1 MFQVMATNR
10 PLRLCFEAIFICC
23 LSAAT
28 SFGATTELGRIVI
41 PANSSAQTAS
51 AGLQKL
57 SGRNGL
63 LYIPT
68 DHAEPL
74 PLLILLHKASGSA
87 SEWFGGSG
95 SYAPYADKGHF
106 IILAPES
113 PGQSW
118 GTGPKK
124 WGYDYLAINRALE
137 EAFARCAIDRSRLAI
152 GGFSDGASYA
162 LSLGLANG
170 DVFSYIVAFSPGFI
184 VRAQA
189 RGRSG
194 PKGVEV
200 PLVYIA
206 HGSSDNVLPIASTS
220 RIFVSSLRK
229 NGYNVEF
236 REFSGGHYL
245 SRQVADQAMSWLITA
260 FMNAVQTQGRSTA
273 GAANDGTLFGLA
285 FIRSRT
291 GMEHALRRFGRLARR

>member
-1 MFQVMATNR
+1 MATNR
-10 PLRLCFEAIFICC
+10 LLRLRFEAIFICC
-23 LSAAT
+23 LSVAT
-28 SFGATTELGRIVI
+28 SFGATADLGRIVL
-41 PANSSAQTAS
+41 PANSATQTAS

-57 SGRNGL
+57 SARNGL
-63 LYIPT
+63 LYIPM
-68 DHAEPL
+68 DYAEPL
-74 PLLILLHKASGSA
+74 PLLVLLQKAGGSA

-95 SYAPYADKGHF
+95 SYASYADKGHF

-118 GTGPKK
+118 GTGPKQ
-124 WGYDYLAINRALE
+124 WGYDYLAINRALQD
-137 EAFARCAIDRSRLAI
+137 ALARCAIDRSRIAI

-170 DVFSYIVAFSPGFI
+170 DVFSYVIAFSPGYI

-189 RGRSG
+189 RGRSR

-206 HGSSDNVLPIASTS
+206 HGQSDNVLPIASTS

-229 NGYNVEF
+229 NGYDVEF
-236 REFSGGHYL
+236 REFSGGHHL
-245 SRQVADQAMSWLITA
+245 ARQVADQAMSWLITA
-260 FMNAVQTQGRSTA
+260 FHERRS
-273 GAANDGTLFGLA
+273 NP
-285 FIRSRT
+285 IKINSRSS
-291 GMEHALRRFGRLARR
+291 

>member
-1 MFQVMATNR
+1 MATSR
-10 PLRLCFEAIFICC
+10 LLRLRLEAVFICC

-28 SFGATTELGRIVI
+28 SFGVTAEPGMIVI
-41 PANSSAQTAS
+41 PAKSSTQNAS
-51 AGLQKL
+51 TGLQKI

-68 DHAEPL
+68 DYAGPL
-74 PLLILLHKASGSA
+74 PLLILLHKAGGSP
-87 SEWFGGSG
+87 SEWFSRGG
-95 SYAPYADKGHF
+95 SYAPYADKGGF

-118 GTGPKK
+118 GTGPKN

-137 EAFARCAIDRSRLAI
+137 EAFARCAIDRNRLAI

-170 DVFSYIVAFSPGFI
+170 DVFSYIIAFSPGFI

-189 RGRSG
+189 RGRIG
-194 PKGVEV
+194 PNQEV
-200 PLVYIA
+200 RIPLVYIA
-206 HGSSDNVLPIASTS
+206 HGASDNVLPIASTS

-236 REFSGGHYL
+236 REFSGGHHL
-245 SRQVADQAMSWLITA
+245 SRQVADQAMSWLTA
-260 FMNAVQTQGRSTA
+260 
-273 GAANDGTLFGLA
+273 A
-285 FIRSRT
+285 F
-291 GMEHALRRFGRLARR
+291 HQRR

>member
-1 MFQVMATNR
+1 MSNVCAIFHVMATDR
-10 PLRLCFEAIFICC
+10 LLRLRFEVLFICC
-23 LSAAT
+23 LGVAT
-28 SFGATTELGRIVI
+28 SFGASTELGRIVL
-41 PANSSAQTAS
+41 PANSSTQTVS

-74 PLLILLHKASGSA
+74 PLLILLHKAGGSA
-87 SEWFGGSG
+87 SEWFSGSG
-95 SYAPYADKGHF
+95 SYAPYADRGRF

-118 GTGPKK
+118 GTGSRE
-124 WGYDYLAINRALE
+124 WGYDYVAINRALE

-152 GGFSDGASYA
+152 GGFSDGGSYA

-170 DVFSYIVAFSPGFI
+170 DVFNYIIAFSPGFI
-184 VRAQA
+184 VRAHA
-189 RGRSG
+189 RGRQG
-194 PKGVEV
+194 PRGVEV

-206 HGSSDNVLPIASTS
+206 HGSADNVLPIASTS

-229 NGYNVEF
+229 NGYTVEF
-236 REFSGGHYL
+236 REFSGGHHL
-245 SRQVADQAMSWLITA
+245 SRQVADQAMSWLTTA
-260 FMNAVQTQGRSTA
+260 FHQHRS
-273 GAANDGTLFGLA
+273 GKIDKKH
-285 FIRSRT
+285 S
-291 GMEHALRRFGRLARR
+291 